1 MRAPIPPCSFLTW
14 TARSTSFDP
23 DDMTDKDFSVVCP
36 SQTVVEA
43 FRALRDAGHK
53 AFICTGRPLWLIAD
67 SLRAARPRGRRCHG
81 GGAML
86 EVEGRVVYE
95 DCFDEDVV
103 EELAR
108 RMAAA
113 GIEAFFET
121 NVATFALE
129 PAGVEQSSLI
139 GTSVAHSTEEMRVD
153 GRLRVGKVGIVASDL
168 ARVANDDGFI
178 DREFELC
185 NTDGQNREL
194 SPKGIDKGVGVARA
208 LEYLGRTGNARTFG
222 FGDSGTTW
230 ACSLRSRRPWP
241 WATPCRGQGG
251 RRLRDRRCRTRRHR
265 YSDAAFRPHL
275 MNRPIPTRGGPNG
288 PALLVMLHPRCT
300 QS

>member
-1 MRAPIPPCSFLTW
+1 MPRFRRAFFDVDGTL
-14 TARSTSFDP
+14 TSFDP
-23 DDMTDKDFSVVCP
+23 DDMSDKDFSAVHP

-67 SLRAARPRGRRCHG
+67 SLRALDPAGVVAMA
-81 GGAML
+81 GATL
-86 EVEGRVVYE
+86 EVEGRVVHE
-95 DCFDEDVV
+95 DCFDEDVI

-129 PAGVEQSSLI
+129 PVGVEQSSLI
-139 GTSVAHSTEEMRVD
+139 GTSVVHSTEEMRVD
-153 GRLRVGKVGIVASDL
+153 GSLRVGKVCLSVPSL

-178 DREFELC
+178 DCEFELC
-185 NTDGQNREL
+185 NTGGQNREL

-208 LEYLGRTGNARTFG
+208 LAYLGREGNARTFG
-222 FGDSGTTW
+222 FGDSGND
-230 ACSLRSRRPWP
+230 L
-241 WATPCRGQGG
+241 G
-251 RRLRDRRCRTRRHR
+251 
-265 YSDAAFRPHL
+265 
-275 MNRPIPTRGGPNG
+275 
-288 PALLVMLHPRCT
+288 MLASVETAVAMGNAMPEVKAVADYVTDDVVHDGT
-300 QS
+300 VTAMQHFGLIE

>member
-1 MRAPIPPCSFLTW
+1 MIDACSESAVLFFDVDGTL
-14 TARSTSFDP
+14 TSFDP
-23 DDMTDKDFSVVCP
+23 DDMTDKDFSAVRP

-67 SLRAARPRGRRCHG
+67 SLRALDPAGIVAMA
-81 GGAML
+81 GATL
-86 EVEGRVVYE
+86 EVEGRVVHE
-95 DCFDEDVV
+95 DCFGEGVI

-153 GRLRVGKVGIVASDL
+153 GSLRVGKVGLTAPSL

-178 DREFELC
+178 ERYFEAC
-185 NTDGQNREL
+185 NTGGQNREL
-194 SPKGIDKGVGVARA
+194 SPKGINKGVGVARA
-208 LEYLGRTGNARTFG
+208 LTYLGREGNARTFG
-222 FGDSGTTW
+222 FGDSGND
-230 ACSLRSRRPWP
+230 L
-241 WATPCRGQGG
+241 GM
-251 RRLRDRRCRTRRHR
+251 L
-265 YSDAAFRPHL
+265 AAVETAVAMGNAMPEVK
-275 MNRPIPTRGGPNG
+275 
-288 PALLVMLHPRCT
+288 ALADYVTDDVAHDGTVTAMQHFGLI
-300 QS
+300 